1 MNAKERMIA
10 DEQQKMKGYFEHQ
23 RKTTAKRKH
32 QAKRGTVD
40 EYERDYERRSTM
52 DIGDIDPEFFSLK

>member
-40 EYERDYERRSTM
+40 EYGATN
-52 DIGDIDPEFFSLK
+52 